1 MKVLNKYFKVVLCF
15 IAFALCS
22 FMFAFT
28 PTYTAV
34 QAAEVTIAEYKK
46 AISALRMPTE
56 KVDYASEDAKVNAFR
71 IPLLSTNDLT
81 GTTES
86 GYTIRVYDPSG
97 YPHDYVVGGTN
108 TSKFFETNL
117 YEATA
122 DDEKYNGLIEG
133 KKYLTVRAQ
142 NDGEYKVVYIVK
154 DGNKQYYSNVYKVQ
168 VINVT
173 YELDFSNPKIEL
185 NSETGKYEIVG
196 SNPILVPKNMAVSS
210 TKFYLPVAYAKQK
223 DKDLKLDQTDGSV
236 DHETVV
242 PVVRVKNAEQDV
254 ANSDYFK
261 KDAEGRYYI
270 IPSVEGE
277 YVIEYSYGN
286 SENRPLETFSIYV
299 EEGYKPGELK
309 LASTP
314 TMPTFEL
321 GKTIKLPKLSV
332 NAGNEKNVETKVQ
345 SVVIEKE
352 MSNGAIRCELTNNN
366 LEFTMSPEYFSGVS
380 SYQDLAGNYR
390 VTYTVVGAHEGVAPL
405 VETFKIEG
413 VTVVSNPTI
422 KLAYNYDNTKK
433 YEANDQIF
441 TVATE
446 LEAEYLSSTS
456 FAFPAA
462 YVEDYVTTNWDD
474 FYIERAIRKNSTY
487 YYLDNRKYDDDT
499 GEWIYFDEEDKEFN
513 ASGDANIGDP
523 NKIVEFK
530 FNTANDVNKNT
541 TFEGTYYLEYRVI
554 SKQVEERQNYVY
566 SSGSSKYSFK
576 IVAEASTYNEPTV
589 TISNL
594 KDSAVKSNQDIIIN
608 VTATD
613 DIDTRL
619 KTVAFTY
626 TKSTGNKVDG
636 KTTFE
641 DYVALVMNNLETKV
655 GTNKSCHVLD
665 DERLIKGWDA
675 DGKIHTGDPEDATNK
690 GLAYY
695 FNDVKKLEETETK
708 NNFKVAFAFDENN
721 KVKTDDGKVRVV
733 AISLND
739 GVKIKNNGSN
749 LKAATVELTIK
760 DTDDEVAP
768 EINIYAQELP
778 EIWNGETGKIKDT
791 FEIGQGKNVELPS
804 VYVVDA
810 ADDTLSLNVMYYIVP
825 KNAGDDYKVQYFS
838 PSGKDYYYK
847 KIDDREVQIIDG
859 GYITTSEVGTYYVA
873 YTATDVAGNTTVKYF
888 TFEVYDTSK
897 PILTVEPVTD
907 ATIAGN
913 TITGD
918 QGTVIDFEVM
928 LKSHTGEDYTSKEGA
943 FIDIDVDDGNKG
955 LDYTFTGNSRNSLRF
970 DSYGTYTITIYGEY
984 DTGRVIDDKGND
996 DPKDDVTEILKA
1008 DKKVIKVVI
1017 EKQTLKWLDEF
1028 DVPKYAAQGKP
1039 VILPDI
1045 KASNGAQ
1052 VSVTYIAPGDSAD
1065 EAKEVKKDVDDNG
1078 YTFWTFTTGQEA
1090 KGTYKVIYKAETTEE
1105 VITKE
1110 ISIKVGDNVAPTLT
1124 YNAGDL
1130 TQNYIYNGVNDIEV
1144 VLEVN
1149 KKAKTFVVKVINE
1162 EKEIIAHNIGLVI
1175 SDNDDSLSSGNVN
1188 MSWTK
1193 LEYELTGDHV
1203 TKGTTTTEGNTTK
1216 TQYLINGVGEYS
1228 LKFKMT
1234 DSYDN
1239 VNDKKSIKFNVVS
1252 KATVEEEDT
1261 QTVVGAVL
1269 IVVSLVLLAGVILF
1283 FALTGK
1289 KGKGTKTSKTN
1300 KTVRAKRQ
1308 PKAVKE
1314 VETQKVEE
1322 TKEDETEDSVT
1333 EETTE
1338 IQEDVVEEVQE
1349 KVDEEPKSGDV
1360 E

>member
-22 FMFAFT
+22 FMFAFS

-34 QAAEVTIAEYKK
+34 QAAEVAIASYKN

-56 KVDYASEDAKVNAFR
+56 KVDYASEDAKVNTFR
-71 IPLLSTNDLT
+71 IPLLESKDLT
-81 GTTES
+81 GITEAS
-86 GYTIRVYDPSG
+86 YTIRVLDPSG

-108 TSKFFETNL
+108 TSGFFAADL
-117 YEATA
+117 YTATA
-122 DDEKYNGLIEG
+122 QDEGLIAG
-133 KKYLTVRAQ
+133 NKYLTVKAQ
-142 NDGEYKVVYIVK
+142 NNGEYRVLYVIKE
-154 DGNKQYYSNVYKVQ
+154 GNKQFYSNVYKVQ
-168 VINVT
+168 VENAT

-185 NSETGKYEIVG
+185 NSGTGKYEIVG
-196 SNPILVPKNMAVSS
+196 SNKKLIPTNMAVSS
-210 TKFYLPVAYAKQK
+210 TNFYLPVAYAKGK
-223 DKDLKLDQTDGSV
+223 DKDLVVVQEGEHAGKLDHEVADIKVTVNNAPQELGSS
-236 DHETVV
+236 E
-242 PVVRVKNAEQDV
+242 
-254 ANSDYFK
+254 YFK
-261 KDAEGRYYI
+261 KDNDGKYYI
-270 IPSVEGE
+270 VPSVEGE
-277 YVIEYSYGN
+277 YTIEYSYGN
-286 SENRPLETFSIYV
+286 AENRPTKQFVINVEDGYV
-299 EEGYKPGELK
+299 ASELK

-332 NAGNEKNVETKVQ
+332 NAGNEKNVETSIQ
-345 SVVIEKE
+345 SIVIEKE
-352 MSNGAIRCELTNNN
+352 NSKGAIQCVLTDNN
-366 LEFTMSPEYFSGVS
+366 LEFVMSPENFSGVT
-380 SYQDLAGNYR
+380 SYEDMVGNYR
-390 VTYTVVGAHEGVAPL
+390 ITYTVVDAHGKQL
-405 VETFKIEG
+405 TETFKVEG
-413 VTVVSNPTI
+413 VTVSSKPTI

-433 YEANDQIF
+433 YEADDQIF

-446 LEAEYLSSTS
+446 LEAEYQNGTS

-462 YVEDYVTTNWDD
+462 YVEDAVTTNWDD
-474 FYIERAIRKNSTY
+474 FYIVRAIRKNSTY
-487 YYLDNRKYDDDT
+487 YYLDNKKYDENQGILVDVDPT
-499 GEWIYFDEEDKEFN
+499 DKGYN
-513 ASGDANIGDP
+513 ASGHANIGHY
-523 NKIVEFK
+523 NKMVEFK

-554 SKQVEERQNYVY
+554 SKQVKERENNVY
-566 SSGSSKYSFK
+566 TSGNTKYSFK
-576 IVAEASTYNEPTV
+576 IVESLSTYKTPEV
-589 TISNL
+589 TITNL
-594 KDSAVKSNQDIIIN
+594 KNSSVKNTQDIVVKVN
-608 VTATD
+608 STD
-613 DIDTRL
+613 ELDARL

-626 TKSTGNKVDG
+626 TKSTGNKVDE
-636 KTTFE
+636 KTAFE

-655 GTNKSCHVLD
+655 GTDKSCHVLD

-675 DGKIHTGDPEDATNK
+675 DGNIHTGDPKDATNK
-690 GLAYY
+690 GLNYY
-695 FNDVKKLEETETK
+695 FESVVRLAETDVK
-708 NNFKVAFAFDENN
+708 NNFEVKFAVDENN
-721 KVKTDDGKVRVV
+721 KVKTDDGKVRVIAFAV
-733 AISLND
+733 ND
-739 GVKIKNNGSN
+739 SSEIKY
-749 LKAATVELTIK
+749 KADTVELTIK
-760 DTDDEVAP
+760 DTDDELAP
-768 EINIYAQELP
+768 EMNIYAEELP
-778 EIWNGETGKIKDT
+778 EIWNGTTGKIRD
-791 FEIGQGKNVELPS
+791 FEIGQGQKVELPS

-810 ADDTLSLNVMYYIVP
+810 DNTLSLNVMYYIVP

-943 FIDIDVDDGNKG
+943 YIDIDVDDGNKG

-970 DSYGTYTITIYGEY
+970 DSYGTYTVTIYGEY
-984 DTGRVIDDKGND
+984 DTGRVIDNKGTD
-996 DPKDDVTEILKA
+996 ETEDDVTEILKA
-1008 DKKVIKVVI
+1008 DKKVFKVVI
-1017 EKQTLKWLDEF
+1017 EKQTIKWLGEF
-1028 DVPKYAAQGKP
+1028 DVPKYAAQGKA

-1045 KASNGAQ
+1045 AASNGAT

-1065 EAKEVKKDVDDNG
+1065 EAKEATKDFDSNG
-1078 YTFWTFTTGQEA
+1078 YTYWTFTTGAET

-1110 ISIKVGDNVAPTLT
+1110 LSIKVGDNVAPTLT
-1124 YNAGDL
+1124 YNAGNL
-1130 TQNYIYNGVNDIEV
+1130 TQNYVYNGTNDIEV

-1149 KKAKTFVVKVINE
+1149 KKAKSFVVKVINE
-1162 EKEIIAHNIGLVI
+1162 EKEVIAHNIGLVI
-1175 SDNDDSLSSGNVN
+1175 SDNDDTLEGGNVN

-1239 VNDKKSIKFNVVS
+1239 VNDKKSIKFNVV
-1252 KATVEEEDT
+1252 AEANVEEKDNS
-1261 QTVVGAVL
+1261 TVVGAVL

-1283 FALTGK
+1283 FAFTGK
-1289 KGKGTKTSKTN
+1289 KGNGSKKAKTTKAQRVK
-1300 KTVRAKRQ
+1300 KEV
-1308 PKAVKE
+1308 KAEKVEDVAEVKE
-1314 VETQKVEE
+1314 EL
-1322 TKEDETEDSVT
+1322 VT

-1338 IQEDVVEEVQE
+1338 NKEEVVEATEEAETEETVEE
-1349 KVDEEPKSGDV
+1349 KIDEEPKSGDV